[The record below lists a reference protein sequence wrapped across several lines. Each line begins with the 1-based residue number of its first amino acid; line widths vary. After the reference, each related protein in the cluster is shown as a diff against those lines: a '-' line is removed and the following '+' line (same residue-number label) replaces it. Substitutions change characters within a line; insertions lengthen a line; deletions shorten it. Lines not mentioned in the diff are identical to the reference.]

1 MNKRVH
7 EIAKERG
14 LPAKEV
20 LTRLKAAG
28 LDVKAASASVDET
41 AAQRV
46 LGNGEAPV
54 AKAPVAKAPVAKAPV
69 AKAPVAKAPVAKAPV
84 AKAPVAKA
92 PVAKAPVAKASPDRA
107 APAIQTR
114 TAAAT
119 KAPEG
124 VPDPAPRAG
133 EVNGA
138 PLDGDGDGDARSAN
152 SEAAHKRP
160 TRDSL
165 QGERTP

>member
-20 LTRLKAAG
+20 LPRLKAAG
-28 LDVKAASASVDET
+28 LDVKAASSSVDET

-46 LGNGEAPV
+46 LGNGE
-54 AKAPVAKAPVAKAPV
+54 APVAKAPV

-124 VPDPAPRAG
+124 VPDPAPCAG

-138 PLDGDGDGDARSAN
+138 PLDGDGDGDGDA
-152 SEAAHKRP
+152 
-160 TRDSL
+160 
-165 QGERTP
+165 

>member
-28 LDVKAASASVDET
+28 LDVKPASSSVDET
-41 AAQRV
+41 AAQRL
-46 LGNGEAPV
+46 LGNGAAPV
-54 AKAPVAKAPVAKAPV
+54 AKAPVARAPVAKAR
-69 AKAPVAKAPVAKAPV
+69 V

-124 VPDPAPRAG
+124 VPDP
-133 EVNGA
+133 
-138 PLDGDGDGDARSAN
+138 
-152 SEAAHKRP
+152 
-160 TRDSL
+160 
-165 QGERTP
+165 